1 MPIRRL
7 SLALSAALA
16 VVVLGTVVVLQPAA
30 AVGVQEKEETKT
42 GFLNKE
48 YEGVKYVVFVP
59 YEKKAGEKYPVL
71 LFLHGSGETGTDGLK
86 QSKQGIGNAIRK
98 HERTFP
104 FLTVMPQSQK
114 GGWKAESAEGK
125 RAMAIL
131 DSVMKEYDGDP
142 KRTYLTGLS
151 MGGMGTWSLAIAH
164 PDRWAAI
171 VPVCG
176 AGDTSQAVKIAKI
189 PCWDFHGDAD
199 KAVNVEG
206 SRKMIAALKAAGG
219 DPKYTEYPGV
229 GHNSWDKAYGT
240 PELYTWLLQ
249 QSTK

>member
-7 SLALSAALA
+7 SFAVCAAFAVAVLGAAVVPPQAALGQA
-16 VVVLGTVVVLQPAA
+16 
-30 AVGVQEKEETKT
+30 KEGT

-48 YEGVKYVVFVP
+48 YDGVKYVVFVP
-59 YEKKAGEKYPVL
+59 HEKKAGEKYPVI

-98 HERTFP
+98 HEKTFP

-114 GGWKAESAEGK
+114 GGWKAESGEGK
-125 RAMAIL
+125 RAIAIL
-131 DSVMKEYDGDP
+131 DSVIKEYDGDP

-151 MGGMGTWSLAIAH
+151 MGGYGTWSLATAY

-171 VPVCG
+171 APVCG
-176 AGDTSQAVKIAKI
+176 GGDPSQAAKIAKI

-199 KAVNVEG
+199 TAVPVDK

-240 PELYTWLLQ
+240 PELYPWLLEH
-249 QSTK
+249 STK

>member
-7 SLALSAALA
+7 SLAVFAAFVLFALA
-16 VVVLGTVVVLQPAA
+16 TAVVPQPAVA
-30 AVGVQEKEETKT
+30 GGAKEGEGTKT

-59 YEKKAGEKYPVL
+59 HVKKAGEKYPVI
-71 LFLHGSGETGTDGLK
+71 LFLHGSGESGTDGVK
-86 QSKQGIGNAIRK
+86 QTKQGIGNAIRK
-98 HERTFP
+98 HEKTFP

-114 GGWKAESAEGK
+114 GGWKASSEEGK
-125 RAMAIL
+125 RAIAIL

-151 MGGMGTWSLAIAH
+151 MGGMGTWSFAIAH

-171 VPVCG
+171 VPICG
-176 AGDTSQAVKIAKI
+176 RGDVSQADKIAKI

-199 KAVNVEG
+199 TSVNVEG
-206 SRKMIAALKAAGG
+206 SRKMIAALKEAGG
-219 DPKYTEYPGV
+219 EPKYTEYPGV
-229 GHNSWDKAYGT
+229 GHNSWDQAYGT
-240 PELYTWLLQ
+240 AELYTWLLQ
-249 QSTK
+249 QKAK

>member
-7 SLALSAALA
+7 SFAVFAAFAVAVLGAAVVPPQAAL
-16 VVVLGTVVVLQPAA
+16 GQ
-30 AVGVQEKEETKT
+30 TKDGGT

-48 YEGVKYVVFVP
+48 YDGAKYQIFVP
-59 YEKKAGEKYPVL
+59 ETHKSGEKLPVL
-71 LFLHGSGETGTDGLK
+71 LFLHGSGETGTDGEAQAK
-86 QSKQGIGNAIRK
+86 VGIASAIRK
-98 HERTFP
+98 QEKTFP
-104 FLTVMPQSQK
+104 FLTILPQSHDRT
-114 GGWKAESAEGK
+114 WKADSKDGK

-131 DSVMKEYDGDP
+131 DLITKEYDGDP

-151 MGGMGTWSLAIAH
+151 MGGFGTWSLAMAY

-176 AGDTSQAVKIAKI
+176 GGDPSQAAKIAKI

-199 KAVNVEG
+199 TAVPVDK

-240 PELYTWLLQ
+240 PELYTWLLEH
-249 QSTK
+249 STK

>member
-1 MPIRRL
+1 MPIRRM
-7 SLALSAALA
+7 SLAAAAMFAVFVLGA
-16 VVVLGTVVVLQPAA
+16 VVVLEPAPA
-30 AVGVQEKEETKT
+30 GAQEKEGTKT

-59 YEKKAGEKYPVL
+59 HERKAGEKYPVI
-71 LFLHGSGETGTDGLK
+71 LFLHGSGESGTDGVK
-86 QSKQGIGNAIRK
+86 QTKQGIGNAIRK
-98 HERTFP
+98 REKTFP

-125 RAMAIL
+125 RAIAIL

-151 MGGMGTWSLAIAH
+151 MGGFGTWSMAMAY

-176 AGDTSQAVKIAKI
+176 AGKPEQAAKIAKI

-199 KAVNVEG
+199 KSVNVNG
-206 SRKMIAALKAAGG
+206 SREMIAALKAAGG

-240 PELYTWLLQ
+240 PELYTWLLE